1 MQIIERFLRDER
13 AATAVEYCLIVAGI
27 ALAIMAGMNSVST
40 SIKTVFTN
48 VSTSLK

>member
-1 MQIIERFLRDER
+1 MRAIERFLCDES

-27 ALAIMAGMNSVST
+27 ALAILSGMGSVST
-40 SIKTVFTN
+40 SIKTVFSN

>member
-1 MQIIERFLRDER
+1 MRTMKRFLRDES

-27 ALAIMAGMNSVST
+27 ALAIMSGMGAVST

-48 VSTSLK
+48 VSASLK